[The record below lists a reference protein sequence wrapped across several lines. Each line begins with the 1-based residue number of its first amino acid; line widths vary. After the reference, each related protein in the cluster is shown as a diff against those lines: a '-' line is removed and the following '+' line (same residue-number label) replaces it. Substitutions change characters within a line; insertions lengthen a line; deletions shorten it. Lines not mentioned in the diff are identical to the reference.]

1 MNDLGT
7 LINTLYHHDG
17 RIRAQAETELRKVGA
32 TAIEPLV
39 QVLRGEHPAP
49 KIRRV
54 TGLLGFG
61 PSQQELILEARLA
74 AARLLAECGDA
85 YAAHE
90 LAAVLPQAPEKLQH
104 AAALA
109 LGKLNDR
116 RAVEPL
122 IQALYDTDFA
132 VRAEVADTLG
142 ELGDKRA
149 VDALVRVLINDGNPV
164 PRWKA
169 ARALGRLRDGRAV
182 PALIATLE
190 GVLNLPADEW
200 TPQRSDAYAED
211 EPAQIIWTTCAY
223 VLDALAII
231 NDPRALP
238 ILERVTQEA
247 PARTIREKAERSLNK
262 IKGLS
267 TKPPV

>member
-7 LINTLYHHDG
+7 LINTLYHHDN
-17 RIRAQAETELRKVGA
+17 RIRTQAENELRKLGSA
-32 TAIEPLV
+32 AIEALV
-39 QVLRGEHPAP
+39 QVVRGEHPAP

-61 PSQQELILEARLA
+61 PSQQELALEARLA
-74 AARLLAECGDA
+74 AARLLADCGDA

-90 LAAVLPQAPEKLQH
+90 LAALIPQAPEKLQH

-132 VRAEVADTLG
+132 IRAEVADMLG
-142 ELGDKRA
+142 ELGDRRA
-149 VDALVRVLINDGNPV
+149 VDALVRVLLNDGHPV

-169 ARALGRLRDGRAV
+169 ARALGRLRDGRAL
-182 PALIATLE
+182 PALISTLE
-190 GVLNLPADEW
+190 GLLSLPAEEW
-200 TPQRSDAYAED
+200 APQRSDAYAED

-223 VLDALAII
+223 ILDALTLI
-231 NDPRALP
+231 NDPRAVP
-238 ILERVTQEA
+238 ILERLMQEA
-247 PARTIREKAERSLNK
+247 PARTIREKAERCLQK

-267 TKPPV
+267 TKPAA